1 MSLHFLQFQVGK
13 NSHFRKRYGRNK
25 MVKTMENDQ
34 CAHGHPDK
42 LTWKEIEES

>member
-1 MSLHFLQFQVGK
+1 MDV
-13 NSHFRKRYGRNK
+13 NK

-42 LTWKEIEES
+42 LTWKEVEES